1 MDAFAFDIPM
11 KRLDESLDVPV
22 HAKPGDAG
30 FDLRSAVSLELLP
43 GKRACIPCGIALGL
57 PPGFAGLV
65 LPRSGLAA
73 DHGITVVNAPGI
85 IDAGYRGEVKVI
97 LLNTDDQ
104 EPFSIAKGDRIAQLL
119 IIPVPEIDLTVTP
132 ELDDTLRGDA
142 GFGSSGV

>member
-1 MDAFAFDIPM
+1 MDAFEIPV
-11 KRLDESLDVPV
+11 KQLDEPLDVPI

-57 PPGFAGLV
+57 PSGFAALV

-73 DHGITVVNAPGI
+73 DHGITVVNAPGL

-104 EPFSIAKGDRIAQLL
+104 EPFSIEKGDRIAQLL
-119 IIPVPEIDLTVTP
+119 IIPVPEIELTVTP

>member
-1 MDAFAFDIPM
+1 MDALKIPV
-11 KRLDESLDVPV
+11 KRLDGSLDLPV
-22 HAKPGDAG
+22 RAKAGDAG
-30 FDLRSAVSLELLP
+30 FDLRAAVNLELLP
-43 GKRACIPCGIALGL
+43 GKRACVPCGIALGL

-73 DHGITVVNAPGI
+73 HHGITVVNAPGL

-104 EPFSIAKGDRIAQLL
+104 EPFAIAKGDRIAQLL
-119 IIPVPEIDLTVTP
+119 IIPVPEVRLMEAP
-132 ELDDTLRGDA
+132 ELDDTSRGET

>member
-1 MDAFAFDIPM
+1 MDAFAFEIPV
-11 KRLDESLDVPV
+11 KQLDASLDVPV

-57 PPGFAGLV
+57 PLGFAALV

-73 DHGITVVNAPGI
+73 DHGITVVNAPGL

-104 EPFSIAKGDRIAQLL
+104 ESFSIEKGDRIAQLL
-119 IIPVPEIDLTVTP
+119 IIPIPEIELTVTS